1 MVVLRITNSR
11 YCCGRLQPLPAGFPP
26 YTPTAILQRD
36 FPINRMAL
44 STLTKGGVMRR
55 SRVKRKRNNAGST
68 ASNRAADVFRHSRD
82 VEVPLFPM
90 PALNP

>member
-44 STLTKGGVMRR
+44 STLTKVGVMRR
-55 SRVKRKRNNAGST
+55 SRVKRKRNNAGSRFWGLLKFQ
-68 ASNRAADVFRHSRD
+68 S
-82 VEVPLFPM
+82 VPSL
-90 PALNP
+90 AEDTV